1 MEKEKIIQFI
11 IKRRK
16 ELGYSQN
23 YIASELGIS
32 DQAVSNWERGIS
44 FPDITYLDEIAK
56 ILDTNVESIVNAKQS
71 NIKLQENVSFDIERF
86 RTYLISL
93 RKAGKL
99 TQNQLG
105 SALEI
110 SGQNISKYENGAF
123 LPSIEVLEKYA
134 KYFNLNFLNVYY
146 GLDDEDLYI
155 KEEKKTRTINK
166 KKIAMFTSLF
176 ASFIVGVIM
185 CVLFFG
191 GFFEKMHIVTV
202 VIGDEIKNYEV
213 RDKEEFVL
221 PSLPTKKGYE
231 VSWDDSNN
239 LITED
244 KTFTAIYTPKVYK
257 ITYDFLDED
266 IEEYVQEVKYGEEFE
281 LYIPDYEYFESYT
294 YQDKVFESGVYN
306 YDYDIVLKA
315 NFNNYRN
322 VTIVIDKNNI
332 ITYSVKIGTNITL
345 PEIPN
350 KIGHD
355 SMWNNTDTLINEDKT
370 YFVIYSPKQYKIKY
384 VYEND
389 ILETREENVTYG
401 EQYNLYIPRL
411 NNYSFLGYIYNGN
424 AIEND
429 IYLFDH
435 DITVYGRF
443 SNEVYNVH
451 YGFYNVEDV
460 KQAGYGSSY
469 IIEDY
474 DFQSYLS
481 YAEYNKEE
489 HDKYDIVAWRSSKG
503 DVYQVGESIIYNF
516 KEDTYLWAIFEYSGD
531 SFEFEIVNG
540 EARITKCNMDFL
552 YSLII
557 PDYIVS
563 NGNRYKVVELAPGSF
578 QDVGFVYLSL
588 SSNISKIS
596 RYTFHYND
604 SDIEEVKTLYSSNF
618 FLLYNGT
625 LKDWLNIEFEE
636 FIVCNKKETVYIL
649 QFNSFLINSY
659 HGYHKV
665 LEIPEGVE
673 VIKKYTFF
681 RLYLDEVIIPDSVH
695 TIEEGAFVGTDPSVI
710 KNLEN
715 VENVHDNAFE

>member
-86 RTYLISL
+86 RTHLISL

-105 SALEI
+105 GALEI

-146 GLDDEDLYI
+146 GLDDKDLYI
-155 KEEKKTRTINK
+155 KEEKKVKNFNK
-166 KKIAMFTSLF
+166 KKIAMYGSLLTSIMIALL
-176 ASFIVGVIM
+176 M

-191 GFFEKMHIVTV
+191 GVFKEKHIVTL
-202 VIGDEIKNYEV
+202 VIDDEIKTYEV
-213 RDKEEFVL
+213 RDNEEFIL
-221 PSLPTKKGYE
+221 PSPPTKKGYE
-231 VSWDDSNN
+231 ASWDDVDTIINS
-239 LITED
+239 D
-244 KTFTAIYTPKVYK
+244 KRFTVIYTPKVYK

-266 IEEYVQEVKYGEEFE
+266 IETYVQEVKYGEEFE
-281 LYIPDYEYFESYT
+281 LYIPDNEYFESYT

-322 VTIVIDKNNI
+322 VTIVLDNDNI
-332 ITYSVKIGTNITL
+332 ISYSVKIGTNITL
-345 PEIPN
+345 PEIPS
-350 KIGHD
+350 KVGHD
-355 SMWNNTDTLINEDKT
+355 GKWSDTDTLINEDKT
-370 YFVIYSPKQYKIKY
+370 YYVIYSPKQYKIKY

-389 ILETREENVTYG
+389 ILESRDDIVTYG
-401 EQYNLYIPRL
+401 TYYNLYIPSL
-411 NNYSFLGYIYNGN
+411 SNYSFLGYIYNGN
-424 AIEND
+424 NIEND
-429 IYLFDH
+429 IYLFDY

-451 YGFYNVEDV
+451 YGFYNVESV

-474 DFQSYLS
+474 NLQSHLS
-481 YAEYNKEE
+481 YADYNKEE

-503 DVYQVGESIIYNF
+503 DVYQVGESFIYNF

-552 YSLII
+552 YLLII

-578 QDVGFVYLSL
+578 QDVGFAYLSL

-604 SDIEEVKTLYSSNF
+604 SDIEEVKTLYCNNY

-625 LKDWLNIEFEE
+625 LNDWLNIEFEE
-636 FIVCNKKETVYIL
+636 FIVCNKKETVHIL

-659 HGYHKV
+659 QNYYKV
-665 LEIPEGVE
+665 LAIPEGVE
-673 VIKKYTFF
+673 VIHKYAFF
-681 RLYLDEVIIPDSVH
+681 RGSLDEVIIPDSVH
-695 TIEEGAFVGTDPSVI
+695 TIEEGAFVGTDVSVI

-715 VENVHDNAFE
+715 VENVHENAFN

>member
-11 IKRRK
+11 TKRRK
-16 ELGYSQN
+16 DLGYSQN
-23 YIASELGIS
+23 YIANELGIS

-44 FPDITYLDEIAK
+44 FPDITYLDDIAK
-56 ILDTNVESIVNAKQS
+56 ILNTNVKSLVNAYHED
-71 NIKLQENVSFDIERF
+71 IKLKENVSFDIERF
-86 RTYLISL
+86 RANLISL
-93 RKAGKL
+93 RKAHKL

-110 SGQNISKYENGAF
+110 SGQNVSKYENGAF
-123 LPSIEVLEKYA
+123 LPSIEILEKYA
-134 KYFNLNFLNVYY
+134 KYFNLSFLNIYY

-155 KEEKKTRTINK
+155 KEEKKIKTINK

-176 ASFIVGVIM
+176 ASIIVGVIM

-202 VIGDEIKNYEV
+202 VIGDEIKTYEV

-239 LITED
+239 LIIED

-281 LYIPDYEYFESYT
+281 LYIPDYEYFVSYS
-294 YQDKVFESGVYN
+294 YQDKIFESGIYN

-315 NFNNYRN
+315 NYSNYRT
-322 VTIVIDKNNI
+322 VTIILDNDNI
-332 ITYSVKIGTNITL
+332 ISYPVKIGTNITL
-345 PEIPN
+345 PEIPS

-355 SMWNNTDTLINEDKT
+355 GKWNDTDTLINEDKI
-370 YFVIYSPKQYKIKY
+370 YYVIYSPKQYKIKY

-389 ILETREENVTYG
+389 ILESFDDIVTYG
-401 EQYNLYIPRL
+401 KQYNLYIPSL

-424 AIEND
+424 NIEND

-451 YGFYNVEDV
+451 YRFYNVDAV
-460 KQAGYGSSY
+460 KKAGYGSSY

-474 DFQSYLS
+474 NLQSHLS
-481 YAEYNKEE
+481 YADYNKEE
-489 HDKYDIVAWRSSKG
+489 HDKYNIIAWRSSKG
-503 DVYQVGESIIYNF
+503 DVYQVGESFIYNF
-516 KEDTYLWAIFEYSGD
+516 KEDTYLCAIFEYSGD

-540 EARITKCNMDFL
+540 EARITKCNMNFL
-552 YSLII
+552 YLLII

-563 NGNRYKVVELAPGSF
+563 NGKRYKVVELAPGSF

-604 SDIEEVKTLYSSNF
+604 SDIEEVKALYCNNC
-618 FLLYNGT
+618 FLLYNGM
-625 LKDWLNIEFEE
+625 LNDWLNIEFEE
-636 FIVCNKKETVYIL
+636 FIVCNKKKTTHIL
-649 QFNSFLINSY
+649 QLNGFLINSY
-659 HGYHKV
+659 NGYLKV

-673 VIKKYTFF
+673 VINKYAFF
-681 RLYLDEVIIPDSVH
+681 RCFLDEVILPDSVH
-695 TIEEGAFVGTDPSVI
+695 TIEEGAFVGTDASAI

-715 VENVHDNAFE
+715 VENVHENAFN